1 MDKKEIIAA
10 FENAATTYFCGT
22 QDNIG
27 MIFIGRNYQVKM
39 YYFCL
44 NEIAIMPN
52 NFYLCWIT
60 DNPQTVLIKDRAHLE
75 NILQEMEIA

>member
-1 MDKKEIIAA
+1 MEKQEIIAA
-10 FENAATTYFCGT
+10 FENAETAYLCGT
-22 QDNIG
+22 QDNVG
-27 MIFIGRNYQVKM
+27 LLFIGKHGQVKI

-60 DNPQTVLIKDRAHLE
+60 DNPQTMLIKDSAHLQS
-75 NILQEMEIA
+75 ILQEMGL